1 MRFLNGNATINF
13 ALKVLAVLVVF
24 GVIFIYYFWD
34 TYQKNNRKTKAV
46 LDKKLA
52 ASYSVIFV
60 LLLTIVLGL
69 AVMDSPKISK
79 QKRVDEN
86 TVFNLQNIDVAVR
99 GYFNQTEGKLP
110 TSLDELSQTSFA
122 PAMEKNAAPIT
133 YKIRANNAYRL
144 CANFLLSNKLYQ
156 DETGKYQTDAW
167 KHNAGDM
174 CFDRIALKSDNINTQ
189 TK

>member
-1 MRFLNGNATINF
+1 MK
-13 ALKVLAVLVVF
+13 ALF
-24 GVIFIYYFWD
+24 SI
-34 TYQKNNRKTKAV
+34 
-46 LDKKLA
+46 LDKDDFSSGEDSKKLA
-52 ASYSVIFV
+52 DLITNRE
-60 LLLTIVLGL
+60 LT
-69 AVMDSPKISK
+69 
-79 QKRVDEN
+79 
-86 TVFNLQNIDVAVR
+86 NIRDHMVNKM
-99 GYFNQTEGKLP
+99 YKK
-110 TSLDELSQTSFA
+110 SLKFA